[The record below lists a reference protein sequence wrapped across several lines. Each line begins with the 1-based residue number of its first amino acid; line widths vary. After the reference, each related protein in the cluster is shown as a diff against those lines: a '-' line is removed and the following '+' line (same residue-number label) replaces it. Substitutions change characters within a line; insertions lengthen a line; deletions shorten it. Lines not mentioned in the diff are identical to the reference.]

1 MVWGRKSGHV
11 PSPQKH
17 CRRRDLMDKEH
28 KRRQRRIRRLVY
40 LNFEIKDLRGPLIR
54 KACLW
59 FWYRGP
65 HRILSRLR
73 SRPSHNDL
81 LPKA

>member
-1 MVWGRKSGHV
+1 MVLNRKD
-11 PSPQKH
+11 
-17 CRRRDLMDKEH
+17 RRKI
-28 KRRQRRIRRLVY
+28 IRKLIYV
-40 LNFEIKDLRGPLIR
+40 NFSFNQIQDPLIR

-59 FWYRGP
+59 FWYRGL

-81 LPKA
+81 L